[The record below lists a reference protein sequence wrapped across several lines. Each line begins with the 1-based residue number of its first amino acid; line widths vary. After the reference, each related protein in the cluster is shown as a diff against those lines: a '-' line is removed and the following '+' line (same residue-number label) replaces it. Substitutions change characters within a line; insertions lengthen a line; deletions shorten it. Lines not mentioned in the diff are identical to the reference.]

1 MAIYVRL
8 IRSFSLKDEIN
19 KLIDQGIIST
29 WDYDRDGDYTHLPQ
43 QWKNEAWI
51 HFHECDETNNQAV
64 FGIISRR
71 SVRLT
76 KTIYAVYHGRFAE
89 MLLTHFDTIIDD
101 ITISSQM
108 INGIDK

>member
-1 MAIYVRL
+1 MAIY
-8 IRSFSLKDEIN
+8 IKLKGTFPLKEKIN
-19 KLIDQGIIST
+19 EFIDQGIIST
-29 WDYDRDGDYTHLPQ
+29 WIYDSDGDYTHLPL

-51 HFHECDETNNQAV
+51 HFHEFNKIQNQVV

-76 KTIYAVYHGRFAE
+76 KTIYAIYHGRFAE
-89 MLLTHFDTIIDD
+89 MLLTHFDTNIDK

-108 INGIDK
+108 IRNIDK

>member
-1 MAIYVRL
+1 MAIYIKLRKT
-8 IRSFSLKDEIN
+8 FSLKEEIN
-19 KLIDQGIIST
+19 KFIDQGIIST
-29 WDYDRDGDYTHLPQ
+29 WIYDSDGDYTHLPT

-51 HFHECDETNNQAV
+51 HFHEFNKNQNQVV

-89 MLLTHFDTIIDD
+89 MLLTHFDTIIDE
-101 ITISSQM
+101 ITISSQL
-108 INGIDK
+108 IKDIDK